1 MSDYGIPTIDHTDA
15 RRRVVVRIGNGRTLY
30 WLEASTD
37 ADRVTLQSM
46 ASGRFTT
53 RPADVVNFTL
63 TDAQREPFAMAAER
77 VLTRENR
84 DARSKRLR
92 TVSDASGLILQRRP
106 FHTANGNIRGRVL
119 AVDVDTLHD
128 NRDVLITRSGSL
140 DVPRVYIRDGAGVL
154 SVSTGDLP
162 GPAVS
167 MLMLDML
174 RSFDASDPR
183 AMFVVYSYA
192 TPIAWGSMDPGTLL
206 TVPDLS
212 YSQSTNNH
220 QSECRTSRVYFSDNR
235 PGPLPRDVG
244 YWDPA
249 VRYVAIGKRVPVPG
263 VEAREP
269 RLSKARAR
277 RAAGERVGFGNAY
290 GGSWQSRN
298 YSGERNT
305 YNSTPTPEPV
315 TRDSVPNM
323 GPATADFTDNYR

>member
-30 WLEASTD
+30 WLEPTTD
-37 ADRVTLQSM
+37 AGRVSLQSM
-46 ASGRFTT
+46 ASGKTTT
-53 RPADVVNFTL
+53 RAADAVNFTL

-77 VLTRENR
+77 VLIRENR

-92 TVSDASGLILQRRP
+92 VVSDASALILQRKP
-106 FHTANGNIRGRVL
+106 FHTGNGNIRGRVL
-119 AVDVDTLHD
+119 AVEPSPSPGADA
-128 NRDVLITRSGSL
+128 RVLITRSGTR
-140 DVPRVYIRDGAGVL
+140 DVPRVYVRDTAGVL

-174 RSFDASDPR
+174 RHFDALHPR
-183 AMFVVYSYA
+183 GMYVVYSYA

-212 YSQSTNNH
+212 YSRSTNSH
-220 QSECRTSRVYFSDNR
+220 QSECRMSRVYFGNGL

-244 YWDPA
+244 YWDDS
-249 VRYVAIGKRVPVPG
+249 VRYVSIGKRVPVPG
-263 VEAREP
+263 VESREP
-269 RLSKARAR
+269 RLSKSRAR
-277 RAAGERVGFGNAY
+277 RAAGEAVGAGNAY
-290 GGSWQSRN
+290 AGSWQSRN

-305 YNSTPTPEPV
+305 WNATATPEPV
-315 TRDSVPNM
+315 TRGPVPDI
-323 GPATADFTDNYR
+323 GPATATLIQY